1 MPKAKIYPN
10 TFEKVFKNGLTGL
23 REYNRDKY
31 DEIQRIL
38 GKTDPNSQAEKVE
51 SGWVGGQGE
60 LGMCYSVGIDAFR
73 KMLVS

>member
-1 MPKAKIYPN
+1 M
-10 TFEKVFKNGLTGL
+10 ESV
-23 REYNRDKY
+23 RDLNFGRL
-31 DEIQRIL
+31 EIEIL
-38 GKTDPNSQAEKVE
+38 NHTLNSQAEKVE